1 MTDIDLADFD
11 ILELREIFDDILFL
25 PDLHLDELADM
36 MELVDNL
43 IQVSSSCP
51 WC

>member
-11 ILELREIFDDILFL
+11 IHELKEIFDDIFFL
-25 PDLHLDELADM
+25 PDIHIDELADM

-43 IQVSSSCP
+43 IQVSTSYP

>member
-11 ILELREIFDDILFL
+11 ILELKEILEDVFFL
-25 PDLHLDELADM
+25 PDIHIDELADM

-43 IQVSSSCP
+43 IQISTTWPC
-51 WC
+51 C

>member
-1 MTDIDLADFD
+1 MTNIDLADFD
-11 ILELREIFDDILFL
+11 IHELKEIFDDIFFL
-25 PDLHLDELADM
+25 PDIHIDELADM

-43 IQVSSSCP
+43 IQVSTSCP